1 MRNKENKIME
11 FHDTMYGKRFFE
23 NQLPSLIRA
32 LNRIAD
38 NQESGLS
45 GKSMG
50 QSSRSNVVTDSTS
63 KIYVCYEENSIAL
76 YSEAGNISK
85 LFVTSDEALAKEWA
99 KRSYEMAA
107 GSGYHPIEEADY
119 AELMDHIGDTYASM
133 WVYLG
138 RRENSRENYGIC
150 VDCFDLSK
158 SEETLERLFS

>member
-1 MRNKENKIME
+1 ME
-11 FHDTMYGKRFFE
+11 FHDTMYGRRFFE

-38 NQESGLS
+38 NQEAGLF

-50 QSSRSNVVTDSTS
+50 QSSKSNTGTESAS
-63 KIYVCYEENSIAL
+63 KIYVCYEENSLAL

-85 LFVTSDEALAKEWA
+85 PFVTSDEALARDWA
-99 KRSYEMAA
+99 KRSYELASD
-107 GSGYHPIEEADY
+107 SGYHPIEEADY

-133 WVYLG
+133 WVFLG

-158 SEETLERLFS
+158 SEETLERLFL

>member
-1 MRNKENKIME
+1 ME
-11 FHDTMYGKRFFE
+11 FQNTMYGKRFFE

-38 NQESGLS
+38 NQEIALS
-45 GKSMG
+45 GRNTV
-50 QSSRSNVVTDSTS
+50 SSGMNSSVTESENR
-63 KIYVCYEENSIAL
+63 IFVCYEENSVAL

-99 KRSYEMAA
+99 KRSYEMAVGA
-107 GSGYHPIEEADY
+107 GYNPIDKADY

-138 RRENSRENYGIC
+138 RKENSRENYGIC
-150 VDCFDLSK
+150 VDCFDLSQ
-158 SEETLERLFS
+158 SEEALRSLFS

>member
-1 MRNKENKIME
+1 ME
-11 FHDTMYGKRFFE
+11 FHETMYGKRFFE
-23 NQLPSLIRA
+23 HQLPSLIRA

-38 NQESGLS
+38 NQESALT
-45 GKSMG
+45 GKNTVST
-50 QSSRSNVVTDSTS
+50 SRSNTVVNSANN
-63 KIYVCYEENSIAL
+63 IYVCYEENSVAL

-85 LFVTSDEALAKEWA
+85 LFVTSNEALAKEWA
-99 KRSYEMAA
+99 KRSYEMAS

-138 RRENSRENYGIC
+138 RKENTRENYGIC
-150 VDCFDLSK
+150 VDCFNLSK